1 MTVEKSYRQL
11 LVLSGEQ
18 ASCQAYSKELTKNL
32 VKKAHSLILDDT
44 STASRYLGHEFDA
57 VVFNTFEIFD
67 PNALGII
74 SGTIRA
80 GGYLILL
87 KPLSWGKES
96 LFLQRFETLLSD
108 NDSVKFLDVNKAADA
123 LSIPQ
128 PTIITSDFVSKDQQL
143 AVEAIVKVVKGH
155 RRRPLVITADRGR
168 GKSAALGLASAELL
182 QEGVSNII
190 ITAPSKK
197 MAEVIFK
204 HAKNNF
210 PQATLSFVSPDD
222 LQQSKPKADL
232 VLVDEAG
239 AIPISLLEN
248 FVKHYSRIVFATTLH
263 GYEGCGRGFTL
274 KFFKTLDS
282 IAPQWK
288 HCKLQT
294 PIRYPENDPLEKFI
308 FKSLLL
314 NAEPVKA
321 DFIKQT
327 KLADCYVELLD
338 KQALLKDEVL
348 LKSVFGLL
356 VNAHYQT
363 KPSDLKLLLDDHAL
377 TIHVLFTEQ
386 KQVIA
391 VVLMIKEGG
400 ITAELASQ
408 IFNGQRR
415 IKGHLVA
422 QALAANAGSEFAPCL
437 MGERVSRIAVH
448 PQLQNKGF
456 GSYLLT
462 TVCNRSKADYVST
475 SYGASLELVNFW
487 NKQGF
492 DSVYLGMKRDASSG
506 MHSLIMLKGINKKG
520 LELVEATQLR
530 FAKNYAQLLAESF
543 KRLESELAL
552 FLLADLN
559 TALFNALSVQEK
571 KELAA
576 FAYQQRG
583 YENTLSSIWNFT
595 LKNLPKG
602 QLRLTSIEN
611 KVLMLKVLQKRS
623 WQASKDKSGLSGK
636 KEVLQVLRE
645 AVAKLIET

>member
-1 MTVEKSYRQL
+1 MTVEKGYRQL

-18 ASCQAYSKELTKNL
+18 ASCQAYAKGLIKDLTK
-32 VKKAHSLILDDT
+32 SLTLDDT

-57 VVFNTFEIFD
+57 VIFNTFEIFD

-74 SGTIRA
+74 TGTIRA
-80 GGYLILL
+80 SGYLILL

-108 NDSVKFLDVNKAADA
+108 SSSVKFLDINKAAEA
-123 LSIPQ
+123 LRSIPQ
-128 PTIITSDFVSKDQQL
+128 STIISSDFASNDQQL

-168 GKSAALGLASAELL
+168 GKSSALGLASAQLFK
-182 QEGVSNII
+182 EGVSNII

-210 PQATLSFVSPDD
+210 PEATLTFVSPDD
-222 LQQSKPKADL
+222 LQQQKPKADL

-288 HCKLQT
+288 HCQLQT

-321 DFIKQT
+321 EFIKQT
-327 KLADCYVELLD
+327 NLADCHVELID
-338 KQALLKDEVL
+338 KQALLKDEEL
-348 LKSVFGLL
+348 LKSIFGLL

-377 TIHVLFTEQ
+377 NIHVLFTGQ
-386 KQVIA
+386 KQVVA
-391 VVLMIKEGG
+391 VALMIKEGG
-400 ITAELASQ
+400 LEAELASQ

-422 QALAANAGSEFAPCL
+422 QALAANAGSELAPCL

-448 PQLQNKGF
+448 PHLQNKGF

-462 TVCNRSKADYVST
+462 TVCTNSRADYVST
-475 SYGASLELVNFW
+475 SYGASLELINFW

-506 MHSLIMLKGINKKG
+506 MHSLIMLKGLNQKG

-530 FAKNYAQLLAESF
+530 FAKNYTQLLAESF
-543 KRLESELAL
+543 KSLESELAL
-552 FLLADLN
+552 FLLADLK
-559 TALFNALSVQEK
+559 TVLFNELSEQEK

-576 FAYQQRG
+576 FANQQRG
-583 YENTLSSIWNFT
+583 YENTLYSIWAFT
-595 LKNLPKG
+595 LKILPKG
-602 QLRLTSIEN
+602 QLRLTTIEN

-623 WQASKDKSGLSGK
+623 WQTSKDKSGLSGK

-645 AVAKLIET
+645 ALTKLIDT